1 MKVRVVGYVM
11 LVETWRAAS
20 PRSQAISLFA
30 VIPCSRLSCL
40 LPFTVFVY
48 LSAAYV
54 ASWEGDAARHVST
67 KIPHQVREEQSGGN
81 TTHMKD
87 WKTGCECKLM

>member
-1 MKVRVVGYVM
+1 MPLLPVRRPFPSLQSY
-11 LVETWRAAS
+11 LV
-20 PRSQAISLFA
+20 LY
-30 VIPCSRLSCL
+30 LSCL